1 MNRYAIFTFFFCLN
15 WCTFKNNKFLPFL
28 LAKLYKN
35 LSFGQKCCLPP
46 QKKKLCSIGISRFVV
61 FFSFLTLHPNKK
73 VNIVWI
79 TSRNSC
85 LHFTK
90 FNNFKLFDFLASRT
104 QFAVKKQKPNS
115 VKTFLHQRK
124 KIIGFS
130 LLIRKYSSMFY
141 LQSLINSHL
150 NLE

>member
-1 MNRYAIFTFFFCLN
+1 MNRLRNFHVFFCLN

-46 QKKKLCSIGISRFVV
+46 QKKNYARSGSAVLSF

-124 KIIGFS
+124 KS
-130 LLIRKYSSMFY
+130 LDFRF
-141 LQSLINSHL
+141 
-150 NLE
+150 